1 MLLHAFVF
9 KVYYVYCDSKFLY
22 NLHIYSKCVEIAPIL
37 KDMYPIKLGHY
48 IIIKLDAI
56 KWFFDEKNGHSIDS
70 ALWTLQ
76 VYIPGWHIKTFV
88 SSNISNW
95 PIAIDQTRW
104 WTTKFFY
111 LIFDYVLNSPVFSKS
126 DFIILEF
133 ILTKD
138 LIILLLSL
146 WFWLSISVNRNT
158 KFDAKRWSILD
169 ANVLE
174 QLFWQWYI
182 T

>member
-1 MLLHAFVF
+1 MQWS
-9 KVYYVYCDSKFLY
+9 DFLMKKMAIQ
-22 NLHIYSKCVEIAPIL
+22 LIARCEL
-37 KDMYPIKLGHY
+37 CK
-48 IIIKLDAI
+48 
-56 KWFFDEKNGHSIDS
+56 SIS
-70 ALWTLQ
+70 Q
-76 VYIPGWHIKTFV
+76 VHDKTFV

-95 PIAIDQTRW
+95 PITIDQAIW

-111 LIFDYVLNSPVFSKS
+111 LIFDYVLSSPVFTES
-126 DFIILEF
+126 DFIISEF
-133 ILTKD
+133 ILTID